1 MTPTNPVTL
10 LRSVSAYVLHEKAQ
24 IQRLII
30 DQKYTFWCHK
40 VEIKPLN
47 FACFHKNTNIL
58 RFIIDQKHTFWCHKL
73 KIKPLNFSLFA
84 KKKLVTPTNPVTLLV
99 SVSTYI
105 LEEKAKIQR
114 LKIDQQHT
122 FWCHKVKIKP
132 LNYAFFHKNT
142 KIQRFKTDQKH
153 TYWCHKLKIKPL
165 NFALFA
171 KKFWWPPPIP

>member
-84 KKKLVTPTNPVTLLV
+84 KKKLVTPTNPVV
-99 SVSTYI
+99 QDRYKV
-105 LEEKAKIQR
+105 R
-114 LKIDQQHT
+114 LNKT
-122 FWCHKVKIKP
+122 
-132 LNYAFFHKNT
+132 AFFSANVKVEIFINRS
-142 KIQRFKTDQKH
+142 ISIDIDRSLYCF
-153 TYWCHKLKIKPL
+153 P
-165 NFALFA
+165 
-171 KKFWWPPPIP
+171 

>member
-1 MTPTNPVTL
+1 MALVLPRGEIFLWGRNFCRIILGILAALLAAKTVRNRTKRHKTFTEHCWKSSKNTETCFFTSIKTGVRLTLIRSSTTL

-73 KIKPLNFSLFA
+73 KIKPLNF
-84 KKKLVTPTNPVTLLV
+84 
-99 SVSTYI
+99 
-105 LEEKAKIQR
+105 
-114 LKIDQQHT
+114 
-122 FWCHKVKIKP
+122 
-132 LNYAFFHKNT
+132 
-142 KIQRFKTDQKH
+142 
-153 TYWCHKLKIKPL
+153 
-165 NFALFA
+165 ALFA
-171 KKFWWPPPIP
+171 KKIWWTPPIPYAPQVGASIRFASKS